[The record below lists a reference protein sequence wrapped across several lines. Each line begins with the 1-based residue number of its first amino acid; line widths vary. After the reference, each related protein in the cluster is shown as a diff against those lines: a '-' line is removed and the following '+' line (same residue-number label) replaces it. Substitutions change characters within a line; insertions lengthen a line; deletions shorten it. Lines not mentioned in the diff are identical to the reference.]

1 MKFSGYNYPH
11 PILGKVSDYGVLP
24 TVTNVYSLNKEADN
38 HRFVFEVDL
47 VDQNLKKLLEEKKAI
62 FACEVNCT
70 HTFYR
75 QLFTSFQS
83 NIEFEIPICDLY
95 KKVEL
100 QTFLLA
106 CKDIEDFS
114 SNNFKE
120 PFKNL
125 KFQLERGDVL
135 AILEEQELNVDVG
148 STDVGDI
155 LKIVEHEDKNY
166 QGVRYFLGKD
176 YIEVRIYKEQLETLR
191 SIYLNPQMGDILIS
205 SLVVPAL
212 NYASFFLNAE
222 GEKIYGEKKW
232 FEALRIKAIE
242 IMEDTYLSPEDVPE
256 FIDKLLQNPNNR
268 LLVNL
273 LSIQQQDL
281 QDD

>member
-1 MKFSGYNYPH
+1 
-11 PILGKVSDYGVLP
+11 
-24 TVTNVYSLNKEADN
+24 
-38 HRFVFEVDL
+38 
-47 VDQNLKKLLEEKKAI
+47 LEEKKAI
-62 FACEVNCT
+62 LACEVNCT

-75 QLFTSFQS
+75 QLFTSFET
-83 NIEFEIPICDLY
+83 NIEFEIPVADLY

-106 CKDIEDFS
+106 FKDIKDFS
-114 SNNFKE
+114 SNNFNE
-120 PFKNL
+120 PYKNL
-125 KFQLERGDVL
+125 KFQIERGDVL

-176 YIEVRIYKEQLETLR
+176 YIEVRINKEQLETLR
-191 SIYLNPQMGDILIS
+191 KIYLNPQMGDILIS
-205 SLVVPAL
+205 SLVIPAL
-212 NYASFFLNAE
+212 NFASFFLNTE
-222 GEKIYGEKKW
+222 GEKLYSEKKW
-232 FEALRIKAIE
+232 FEALRTKAIE
-242 IMEDTYLSPEDVPE
+242 IMEETYLSPEDVPE